1 MTQVLWVG
9 AGGFAGSIVRYLV
22 GAWVAGR
29 VSTAFPLGTFVINV
43 TGSFLLGLVM
53 GLGETRVLAPAI
65 RPLVAI
71 GFIGGYTTFSTF
83 TYETARLLE
92 QGSLLA
98 AGANAVGSVVVGLVA
113 ALLGLAAGRAG

>member
-1 MTQVLWVG
+1 VSQALWVG
-9 AGGFAGSIVRYLV
+9 VGGFAGSILRYAV
-22 GAWVAGR
+22 GTWIGGR
-29 VSTAFPLGTFVINV
+29 MSTAFPVGTFVINLS
-43 TGSFLLGLVM
+43 GSFLLGLVM
-53 GLGETRVLAPAI
+53 GLGETRVLPPPV

-98 AGANAVGSVVVGLVA
+98 AGANALGSV
-113 ALLGLAAGRAG
+113 LLGLAAALAGLAVGRAG